1 MVSSFSLIVKGNQL
15 STTGAF
21 KRWAVLDR
29 LPTIYDLF
37 RTASWA
43 RFPFGRTSEQI
54 IRILIAA
61 VRTFEPNPYG
71 HSAPYR
77 PPSRLFD
84 FGPGRVSPALVGRGA
99 CASRRGSCTSEGAN
113 GSRLCCRG
121 QVPSLRD
128 FVLPSVLSCS
138 WFRRFSRRT
147 LCEMP

>member
-29 LPTIYDLF
+29 LLTIYDLF

-71 HSAPYR
+71 HLAPYR
-77 PPSRLFD
+77 LTSHLFD
-84 FGPGRVSPALVGRGA
+84 FGPGRVSPALVGRGT
-99 CASRRGSCTSEGAN
+99 CASHRSSCTSEGAS

-121 QVPSLRD
+121 PAPNLRGLVLSLA
-128 FVLPSVLSCS
+128 LSCS
-138 WFRRFSRRT
+138 
-147 LCEMP
+147 